1 MTALATRPLSDST
14 DSLLRFAMRLDAT
27 LTGFLGLAIA
37 AAANPLSALTGLT
50 PTQEYIVG
58 AAFVFYGVAV
68 WGLAANPSLRRVG
81 IGVVIGNIVGTV
93 ATVAFVAAEILPL
106 TTAGIA
112 LTLGTAVYTAVFAG
126 LQYLGV
132 RRLV

>member
-27 LTGFLGLAIA
+27 MTGFIGLIIA
-37 AAANPLSALTGLT
+37 AAANPLSSLTGLT
-50 PTQEYIVG
+50 PTQEYVVG
-58 AAFVFYGVAV
+58 AAFVLYGVV
-68 WGLAANPSLRRVG
+68 VYGLAANPSLRQVG
-81 IGVVIGNIVGTV
+81 LGVVIGNIVGTV
-93 ATVAFVAAEILPL
+93 ALVAFVAANILPL

-112 LTLGTAVYTAVFAG
+112 LTLATGVYTAVFAG

-132 RRLV
+132 RRLG